1 MRDHESRRENAWFR
15 LLFLWLVEKDRS
27 RTVVFRPILDQYPTA
42 AVLSGLHRTDGAQ
55 RGKKTSQESKIGRL
69 KTQTW
74 TSERQPQ
81 QEQDR
86 SGTQPRVAAHS
97 EDGTGISQSDPGHTP
112 PDLPGASP
120 ALS

>member
-55 RGKKTSQESKIGRL
+55 RGRESSQPGKKASQESKIGRL

-86 SGTQPRVAAHS
+86 SGTQPRS
-97 EDGTGISQSDPGHTP
+97 EEHTSELQSRLH
-112 PDLPGASP
+112 LV
-120 ALS
+120 